1 LRLPK
6 GETEV
11 RQKLPFLFAVGL
23 LTCNFHPFSA
33 LYSWRG
39 AIELFTGAVK
49 KISAEVAI
57 PGRHGSDT
65 NRALIERLEA
75 YYKDL

>member
-1 LRLPK
+1 M
-6 GETEV
+6 
-11 RQKLPFLFAVGL
+11 KLTQQLCQSRHVSVVLL
-23 LTCNFHPFSA
+23 LTYHFHPVSPS
-33 LYSWRG
+33 YSWQG